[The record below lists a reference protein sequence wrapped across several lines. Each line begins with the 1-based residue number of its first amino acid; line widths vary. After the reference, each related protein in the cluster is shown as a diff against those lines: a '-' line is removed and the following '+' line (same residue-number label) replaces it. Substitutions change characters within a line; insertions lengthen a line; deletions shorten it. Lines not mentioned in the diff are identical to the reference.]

1 MYKAVNSYK
10 GDEEGNPRR
19 QKKVDKFALMELLKS
34 LEQGTEGS
42 EVAPQGRK
50 FSEYHTGATFENQPQ
65 IDIEYKKVMTGE
77 SAQGEAKYSVEPQFF
92 VEGKPVSSKDAMYFY
107 DRSQEGVQGAKSFND
122 FVSDYTSQYH
132 KERQGAST
140 ASGPAQSRSRVT
152 KKKEAGS
159 KGLLE
164 ALNYYKNAPSNMKFE
179 E

>member
-1 MYKAVNSYK
+1 MKAKRYNQGGRTALYDMVKKYA
-10 GDEEGNPRR
+10 EG
-19 QKKVDKFALMELLKS
+19 
-34 LEQGTEGS
+34 G

-132 KERQGAST
+132 KERQGAAT